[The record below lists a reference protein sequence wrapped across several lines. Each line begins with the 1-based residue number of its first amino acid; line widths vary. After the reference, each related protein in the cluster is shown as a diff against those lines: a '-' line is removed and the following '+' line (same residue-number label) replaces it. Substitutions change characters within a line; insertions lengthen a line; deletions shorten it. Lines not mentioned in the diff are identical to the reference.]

1 MQKRVWLWLVV
12 VSLLVFG
19 CGASAQQLATMR
31 NARYRISGSSLL
43 AIAGL
48 SIQSSYQIVV
58 WRPNDDLNFLT
69 AAHWYTP
76 DGLRSNLRSDS
87 HHPGSVKLAF
97 VVSTTDDATGSML
110 TVTPIAFMH
119 DANAV
124 KLWPLAPGRADW
136 LPWIDGKTDALVEA
150 IYHATQS
157 YVVAPTTNA
166 TGTPGPAA
174 GSATPSY

>member
-12 VSLLVFG
+12 VSLWVFG

-31 NARYRISGSSLL
+31 NARYRIDAAELLERAGKSLNSPNQV
-43 AIAGL
+43 A
-48 SIQSSYQIVV
+48 V
-58 WRPNDDLNFLT
+58 WRPNGELKFVT
-69 AAHWYTP
+69 AAHWFTP
-76 DGLRSNLRSDS
+76 EGLRSQLRNDS
-87 HHPGSVKLAF
+87 NHPGSVKLAF

-110 TVTPIAFMH
+110 TVTPVAFMH

-124 KLWPLAPGRADW
+124 KLWPLEPSRADW

-174 GSATPSY
+174 GSATP